1 MRGKLRN
8 DGVIPMDILIKN
20 GRIID
25 PANNID
31 ETADLL
37 IQEGRVSKIA
47 CNISPGAEMEI
58 IDATGQFV
66 VPGFID
72 MHTHLREPGYEYKE
86 TIKTGTMAAAA
97 GGFTTICCMPNTKPV
112 NDSQSVTRFII
123 NKAATEGIV
132 NVLPVGAITKGC
144 EGAEISEMAE
154 LKEAGCVAVSDDGK
168 PVMSSVVMRRAL
180 EYAKMF
186 QLPVIS
192 HSEDTNLTEDGVMN
206 EGLVS
211 TELGLRGIPDAS
223 EDVMVA
229 RDILLAELTGGH
241 VHIAHIST
249 GGAVDIVRQ
258 AKQRGVNVTAET
270 CPHYLILTDEAVR
283 GYNTNAKMKPPL
295 RRQKDVKAVIEG
307 LKDGTIDVVATDHA
321 PHSQDEKERE
331 FDNAPFGIIGLET
344 AFTIVFQLVEQGELS
359 LKDLIVRMSVRPAEI
374 LGIEKGN
381 LGIGAVAD
389 ITIINPNA
397 TWVVESENIKSKSK
411 NTPFYGQKMKGKVS
425 VTIVGGNIVYRG

>member
-1 MRGKLRN
+1 
-8 DGVIPMDILIKN
+8 MDILIKN

-31 ETADLL
+31 EIADIL

-47 CNISPGAEMEI
+47 CNLSPDAGVET
-58 IDATGQFV
+58 IDATGQLV

-112 NDSQSVTRFII
+112 NDSQSVTKFII
-123 NKAATEGIV
+123 NKAMTEGLV

-144 EGAEISEMAE
+144 EGLEITEMAE

-168 PVMSSVVMRRAL
+168 PVMSSLVMRRAL

-192 HSEDTNLTEDGVMN
+192 HSEDISLTEDGVMN
-206 EGLVS
+206 EGSVS

-229 RDILLAELTGGH
+229 RDILLAELTGSH

-249 GGAVDIVRQ
+249 SGSVDIVRQ
-258 AKQRGVNVTAET
+258 AKQRGINVTAET
-270 CPHYLILTDEAVR
+270 CPHYMALTDEAVR

-295 RRQKDVKAVIEG
+295 RRKKDVNAVIAG
-307 LKDGTIDVVATDHA
+307 LKDGTIDVIATDHA
-321 PHSQDEKERE
+321 PHSQEEKERE
-331 FDNAPFGIIGLET
+331 FDYAPFGIIGLET
-344 AFTIVFQLVEQGELS
+344 AFAIVFQLVEQGELS
-359 LKDLIVRMSVRPAEI
+359 LRDLIVMMSVRPAQI
-374 LGIEKGN
+374 LGVEKGS

-389 ITIINPNA
+389 VTIINPNT
-397 TWVVESENIKSKSK
+397 TWVVEAENIKSKSR
-411 NTPFYGQKMKGKVS
+411 NTPFYGQKLKGKVNT
-425 VTIVGGNIVYRG
+425 TIVAGSIVYRG